1 MSKPTKW
8 KYRGFDDKQHYAGWL
23 WFNDLTDDCKM
34 HDDVY
39 YDEYSGKIVNIVSQ
53 DQEEQVSEDDD
64 AEEFLSKFEEQE

>member
-8 KYRGFDDKQHYAGWL
+8 KDRGFDDKQHYAGWL

-53 DQEEQVSEDDD
+53 DQEEQISEDDD
-64 AEEFLSKFEEQE
+64 AEEFLSNFE